1 MSVRRQIPEYDG
13 IYFITITCSQWF
25 HLFELSNGYEEV
37 WNLVKEE
44 VEYVHSSA
52 KYYQT
57 VEQGIYSITKYTE
70 LEDID
75 LTKA

>member
-1 MSVRRQIPEYDG
+1 MFEPSFDWKDCRSNR
-13 IYFITITCSQWF
+13 FIDQKLNYIHANPCR
-25 HLFELSNGYEEV
+25 GV

-52 KYYQT
+52 KYYET
-57 VEQGIYSITKYTE
+57 GEQGIYSITKYTD

>member
-1 MSVRRQIPEYDG
+1 MFEPSFDWKECRSNK
-13 IYFITITCSQWF
+13 FIDQKLNYIHANPCR
-25 HLFELSNGYEEV
+25 GV

-52 KYYQT
+52 KYYET
-57 VEQGIYSITKYTE
+57 GEQGIYSITKYTD